1 MGIWMYPFVVVFVV
15 IEALC
20 VFCMLIILIFYFTTK
35 NTILF
40 NKENTVMQLRIQE
53 KIKGGNQKRTRNTIC

>member
-1 MGIWMYPFVVVFVV
+1 MYPFVVVFVV

>member
-1 MGIWMYPFVVVFVV
+1 MYPFVVVFVV

-40 NKENTVMQLRIQE
+40 NKDKRGDA
-53 KIKGGNQKRTRNTIC
+53 IKNPRKNQGR